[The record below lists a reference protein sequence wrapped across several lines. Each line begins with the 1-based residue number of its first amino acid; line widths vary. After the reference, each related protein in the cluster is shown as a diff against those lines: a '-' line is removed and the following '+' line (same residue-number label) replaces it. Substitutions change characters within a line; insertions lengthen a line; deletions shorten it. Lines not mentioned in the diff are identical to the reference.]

1 MLQTLIG
8 NSLGKLHIPTHLD
21 EDVFKAIQQHTNT
34 DDAAILNDWY
44 RLNETT
50 HVISLRTDYR

>member
-21 EDVFKAIQQHTNT
+21 EDVFEAIQQHINT
-34 DDAAILNDWY
+34 DDAALLNDWY

-50 HVISLRTDYR
+50 HCISLRTDYR